1 MNKAHNLEDAINNLN
16 PLLPLGPDDVAFF
29 VERAHSQRLEMAT
42 RLRLMVK
49 SGQGYARFLFTG
61 HRGSGKGTELGRLAQ
76 ELKDVFLVANYSVA
90 QKLDVSDL
98 EYTDVVFSVGMAVL
112 EALKSNPKVANSIP
126 DNLLE
131 PITKFYADVYV
142 ENEYKVNYDSGVEI
156 KPSLLS
162 LFTAFAR
169 VGTERSSR
177 KVVRDQIS
185 GSLRKLIEAIDD
197 LARHIERETG
207 KKILVMVEDLDK
219 ADLKKAS
226 ELFHG
231 HGKSLSDIPVH
242 LIYTFPIALRH
253 SQDFKQ
259 VLGVYFESFDLPNI
273 KTHTRADQP
282 VPEGLACLQQIV
294 TTRVSEGLF
303 EPGSLELLA
312 EKSGGLVR
320 SLISLA
326 NEACL
331 QALLQNRTKVKP
343 EDVQIAIKNDL
354 ADSLRILTQE
364 QLGLLRQIRADK
376 KIDNTAP
383 FQALLYNLSVLEYRN
398 DDPTPWYDV
407 HPVLWDA
414 L

>member
-76 ELKDVFLVANYSVA
+76 ELQDVFLVANYSVA

-126 DNLLE
+126 DKLLE

-142 ENEYKVNYDSGVEI
+142 ENEYKENYDSGVEI

-197 LARHIERETG
+197 LARHIERATG

-219 ADLKKAS
+219 ADLKKAR

-273 KTHTRADQP
+273 KTHMRDDQP
-282 VPEGLACLQQIV
+282 VPEGLACLRKIV
-294 TTRVSEGLF
+294 TTRVAEELF
-303 EPGSLELLA
+303 EAGSLELLA

-331 QALLQNRTKVKP
+331 QALLQNRAKVKP

-364 QLGLLRQIRADK
+364 QLGLLRQIRTDK

-398 DDPTPWYDV
+398 DDPIPWYDV

>member
-1 MNKAHNLEDAINNLN
+1 MNKAHNLEDAINNLD
-16 PLLPLGPDDVAFF
+16 PLVPLGPDDAAFF
-29 VERAHSQRLEMAT
+29 VERGHSQRQEMGK
-42 RLRLMVK
+42 RLRLMVRA
-49 SGQGYARFLFTG
+49 GRGYARFLFTG
-61 HRGSGKGTELGRLAQ
+61 HRGSGKGTELGRLEK
-76 ELKDVFLVANYSVA
+76 ELEDAFLVSHYSVA

-112 EALKSNPKVANSIP
+112 EAVQKTPAIANRIP
-126 DNLLE
+126 DELLT
-131 PITKFYADVYV
+131 PILKFYADISV
-142 ENEYKVNYDSGVEI
+142 ESTYKEGYDSGLEL
-156 KPSLLS
+156 KPSILNIL
-162 LFTAFAR
+162 TGYAR
-169 VGTERSSR
+169 LGTERSSR
-177 KVVRDQIS
+177 KVIREQIS
-185 GSLRKLIEAIDD
+185 GSLRALVQAIDD
-197 LARHIERETG
+197 LARYIERETN

-219 ADLKKAS
+219 ADLEKARA
-226 ELFHG
+226 LFHG

-259 VLGVYFESFDLPNI
+259 VVGVYFDSFDLPNI
-273 KTHTRADQP
+273 KTHTRDDQP
-282 VPEGLACLQQIV
+282 VPEGLACLREIV
-294 TTRVSEGLF
+294 TNRVSEGLF
-303 EPGSLELLA
+303 EVGSLELLT
-312 EKSGGLVR
+312 EKSGGLAR

-331 QALLQNRTKVKP
+331 QAILQNRTKVKL
-343 EDVQIAIKNDL
+343 ENVQSAVKNDL

-398 DDPTPWYDV
+398 DEPIPWYDV